1 LAFRPSL
8 WPTLFTV
15 PALMVLLVLGSWQV
29 QRLYWKQDLINKLQN
44 RSTAVAVAPPAAGAA
59 LDDFEFRHVTV
70 AGTFRHDREFYLIGH
85 SLNGNAGLHVL
96 TPLVPAD
103 GGTAILVNR
112 GWVPFE
118 RQNPKTRAAGQLAG
132 LVTVDGIV
140 RLQKPPGYFMPANE
154 PEKNTWFFIDTGAM
168 AKAAGMP
175 LRPGY
180 YIVSGKVDLPGGFP
194 VGRQWRLD
202 IRNDHLEYALTW
214 YSLAL
219 ALLVIYIL
227 YHRRKA

>member
-1 LAFRPSL
+1 MAFRPTL

-15 PALMVLLVLGSWQV
+15 PALIVLVALGTWQV
-29 QRLYWKQDLINKLQN
+29 QRLHWKQDLIDKLKS
-44 RSTAVAVAPPAAGAA
+44 RSVATAVAPPTEGTP
-59 LDDFEFRHVTV
+59 LDDYEFQHVRMT
-70 AGTFRHDREFYLIGH
+70 GTYRHDDELYLVNR
-85 SLNGNAGLHVL
+85 SLNGNPGLHVL

-103 GGTAILVNR
+103 GGKAILVDR

-118 RQNPKTRAAGQLAG
+118 RRNPENRADGQVTGA
-132 LVTVDGIV
+132 VTVDGIV
-140 RLQKPPGYFMPANE
+140 RLQKPPGYFTPPNEPAN
-154 PEKNTWFFIDTGAM
+154 NTWFYVDTAEMGA
-168 AKAAGMP
+168 AADLP
-175 LRPGY
+175 LRAGY
-180 YIVSGKVDLPGGFP
+180 YIVADKAGLPGGFP

-214 YSLAL
+214 YSLAV